1 MILTTEKIYIKMETQ
16 LVKKG
21 VLNAFKGVVTDLNIK
36 EIEDLQD
43 YLSIQLHKINDD
55 GKRIKLKDLK
65 KQVAKKTVDILPN
78 SL

>member
-1 MILTTEKIYIKMETQ
+1 METR

-21 VLNAFKGVVTDLNIK
+21 VLSAFKGVINDLNIK

-43 YLSIQLHKINDD
+43 FLSIQMYKLTDD

-65 KQVAKKTVDILPN
+65 KQIIKK
-78 SL
+78 

>member
-1 MILTTEKIYIKMETQ
+1 METR

-21 VLNAFKGVVTDLNIK
+21 VLSAFKGVINDLNIK

-43 YLSIQLHKINDD
+43 FLSIQMHKLTDD

-65 KQVAKKTVDILPN
+65 KQIIKK
-78 SL
+78 